1 MGFIMYRFVIVYLIM
16 LFLPFVQPL
25 KAQQDSSGY
34 KVNWVSGVVQ
44 KIKTG
49 PENSLVTIIFQWDK
63 EFDFA
68 SSNNLIEGIQLG
80 DSIQVKIVGGWAQSV
95 SKLDKPIKVK
105 IRKPGEPQWISGEV
119 IKIVSDQQ
127 ASLVH
132 VKMSDNKIFKVAAK
146 NEIIKDVHESENV
159 VFKVVKGW
167 AVNVDKK

>member
-1 MGFIMYRFVIVYLIM
+1 M
-16 LFLPFVQPL
+16 
-25 KAQQDSSGY
+25 
-34 KVNWVSGVVQ
+34 VSE
-44 KIKTG
+44 IKSG

-68 SSNNLIEGIQLG
+68 AGNNLIQGIQPG
-80 DSIQVKIVGGWAQSV
+80 DSIRVKILMGWAQSV

-119 IKIVSDQQ
+119 IKIVADNQ

-146 NEIIKDVHESENV
+146 NELIKDVHESDNV

-167 AVNVDKK
+167 AENVQKK